1 LRAKLER
8 RLPSVAKA
16 QYQNNATTLSESEMP
31 TVLRWGPYR
40 PFFCSNEGDE
50 PAHIHVRAGSKEVKF
65 WLHDLTVAVN
75 MGFSAHEL
83 GDIIR
88 HLRSNREQL
97 LAAWNDYFGN

>member
-1 LRAKLER
+1 MRGKPEVSR
-8 RLPSVAKA
+8 T
-16 QYQNNATTLSESEMP
+16 QQCNNAERQFCGG
-31 TVLRWGPYR
+31 VPYR
-40 PFFCSNEGDE
+40 AFFYSNEGDE

-75 MGFSAHEL
+75 IGFPVHEL

-88 HLRSNREQL
+88 HLRSHREQL

>member
-1 LRAKLER
+1 
-8 RLPSVAKA
+8 VAKA
-16 QYQNNATTLSESEMP
+16 QHQKNATTLSESEMP

-40 PFFCSNEGDE
+40 AFFYSNEGDE
-50 PAHIHVRAGSKEVKF
+50 PAHIHVRSGNTELKF
-65 WLHDLTVAVN
+65 WLSDLTMAAN